1 MLRLNV
7 INNVNAP
14 QKTGQAFGG
23 LGFLYKHTHTH
34 THTQFSLKEWISVLW
49 RFPFSARMSLVRA
62 SFVYPYF
69 TLISYAY
76 EKEKSV

>member
-1 MLRLNV
+1 MGRL
-7 INNVNAP
+7 
-14 QKTGQAFGG
+14 Q
-23 LGFLYKHTHTH
+23 LYKY
-34 THTQFSLKEWISVLW
+34 TQFLSKEKISVLR